1 VHEQHAVG
9 GDAVEVA
16 ALVPPL
22 GGLLAQEDAARG
34 VEAGGVEAGGVR
46 RRALHADAA
55 RVARDCAL
63 ARGGRGRATKQT

>member
-1 VHEQHAVG
+1 MHEQHAVG

-16 ALVPPL
+16 ALAPPL

-55 RVARDCAL
+55 RVARDGAL
-63 ARGGRGRATKQT
+63 ARGGRGRRTKQT